1 MYLSL
6 IKKRIELKSLEE
18 RISYARR
25 LAVNRKKYG
34 DFSNEQDVHRMIC
47 DMAGGC
53 KREMQNLLYIKIGK
67 DARMFYIQSDH
78 PLDEEVVCLCGYEI
92 ISVKNE
98 GTILDSIQN
107 GDQVMLRAKLAPV
120 EKREDVCYSLAND
133 IKKRT
138 AWINRLAN
146 RCGFHFVDIPQEGAM
161 DHIRWRKK
169 GYGDAWTNAF
179 LYAGEIKITDKNA
192 FVQAMKSGV
201 GKYKAYGCGMMM
213 VSER

>member
-6 IKKRIELKSLEE
+6 IKKRIEMKSLEE
-18 RISYARR
+18 RVAYARR

-53 KREMQNLLYIKIGK
+53 KRETQNLLYIKIGK
-67 DARMFYIQSDH
+67 DANRFYIQSDCL
-78 PLDEEVVCLCGYEI
+78 LDEEIVHSCGYEI
-92 ISVKNE
+92 VSVKNE

-120 EKREDVCYSLAND
+120 EKRVAVCYSLAND
-133 IKKRT
+133 TKKRT
-138 AWINRLAN
+138 TWINRLAE

-161 DHIRWRKK
+161 DHIRWQKK
-169 GYGDAWTNAF
+169 GYGDSWTNAF

>member
-1 MYLSL
+1 MYLYL
-6 IKKRIELKSLEE
+6 IKKRKTNKGFDE
-18 RISYARR
+18 RIASARN
-25 LAVNRKKYG
+25 LAASRKKYG

-53 KREMQNLLYIKIGK
+53 KRETQNLLYIKIGK
-67 DARMFYIQSDH
+67 DARMFYIQSDQL
-78 PLDEEVVCLCGYEI
+78 LDEKIVHLCGYEI
-92 ISVKNE
+92 VSTKNE

-107 GDQVMLRAKLAPV
+107 GDQVMLRTKLAPV
-120 EKREDVCYSLAND
+120 EKRAAVCYSLAND
-133 IKKRT
+133 IEKRT
-138 AWINRLAN
+138 AWINRLAEH
-146 RCGFHFVDIPQEGAM
+146 CGFHFVDIPQEGAM

-169 GYGDAWTNAF
+169 GYGDSWTNAF

-192 FVQAMKSGV
+192 FVQAMKLGV